1 MKLKYNRQVSNST
14 VTVVLMLSNMTT
26 RERRAIKT
34 LGSPSVK
41 YEEAYE
47 VSGTTVDIDTT
58 IDKFNELGAFTFK
71 ADVESIGDV
80 LDEVASFIAGIHET
94 LTDVM
99 SDLMLSYKEIE
110 AIANDVTGE
119 IGIVDG
125 VCHPDNSGSELGST
139 TI

>member
-58 IDKFNELGAFTFK
+58 IDKFNELGPFTFK

-125 VCHPDNSGSELGST
+125 VCHINNAGSETGSAE
-139 TI
+139 I

>member
-1 MKLKYNRQVSNST
+1 
-14 VTVVLMLSNMTT
+14 MLSNMTT

-34 LGSPSVK
+34 LGSPVIR

-58 IDKFNELGAFTFK
+58 IDKFNELGSFVFK

-125 VCHPDNSGSELGST
+125 VCHPEASGSEAGST

>member
-34 LGSPSVK
+34 LGSPLVK

-125 VCHPDNSGSELGST
+125 VCHPDNSGSETGST

>member
-1 MKLKYNRQVSNST
+1 
-14 VTVVLMLSNMTT
+14 MLSNMTT

-58 IDKFNELGAFTFK
+58 IDKFNELGPFTFK

-110 AIANDVTGE
+110 TIANDVTGE

-125 VCHPDNSGSELGST
+125 VCHPNTSGSEVGST

>member
-34 LGSPSVK
+34 LGSPVIR

-58 IDKFNELGAFTFK
+58 LDKFNELGPFVFN
-71 ADVESIGDV
+71 ADVETINDV
-80 LDEVASFIAGIHET
+80 LDEVASFIAGIHEA

-99 SDLMLSYKEIE
+99 SDLMLSYKEVE
-110 AIANDVTGE
+110 ATANDITGE

-125 VCHPDNSGSELGST
+125 VCHVQGSGSESGSS

>member
-34 LGSPSVK
+34 LGSPTVK

-58 IDKFNELGAFTFK
+58 IDKFNELGSFVFK

-119 IGIVDG
+119 IDIVDG
-125 VCHPDNSGSELGST
+125 VCHPETSGSETGST

>member
-125 VCHPDNSGSELGST
+125 VCHPDNSGSEIGST

>member
-58 IDKFNELGAFTFK
+58 IDKFNELGSFVFK

-125 VCHPDNSGSELGST
+125 VCHPEASGSEAGST

>member
-58 IDKFNELGAFTFK
+58 IDKFNELGPFTFK

-125 VCHPDNSGSELGST
+125 VCHPDNSGSETGST

>member
-58 IDKFNELGAFTFK
+58 IDKFNELGPFTFK

-110 AIANDVTGE
+110 VIANDVTGE

-125 VCHPDNSGSELGST
+125 VCHPDNSGSETGST

>member
-119 IGIVDG
+119 IGIADG
-125 VCHPDNSGSELGST
+125 VCHPETSGSEAGST
-139 TI
+139 SI

>member
-1 MKLKYNRQVSNST
+1 
-14 VTVVLMLSNMTT
+14 MLSNMTT

-34 LGSPSVK
+34 LGSPAVK

-58 IDKFNELGAFTFK
+58 IDKFNELGPFTFK

-125 VCHPDNSGSELGST
+125 VCHPETSGSETGST
-139 TI
+139 SI

>member
-14 VTVVLMLSNMTT
+14 VTVVLLLSNMTT

-34 LGSPSVK
+34 LGSPVVK

-58 IDKFNELGAFTFK
+58 IDKFNELGPFTFK

-125 VCHPDNSGSELGST
+125 VCHPETSGSEAGST

>member
-125 VCHPDNSGSELGST
+125 VCHPDNSGSETGSAE
-139 TI
+139 I

>member
-1 MKLKYNRQVSNST
+1 
-14 VTVVLMLSNMTT
+14 MLSNMTT

-58 IDKFNELGAFTFK
+58 IDKFNELGPFTFK

-125 VCHPDNSGSELGST
+125 VCHINNAGSETGSAE
-139 TI
+139 I

>member
-58 IDKFNELGAFTFK
+58 IDKFSELGPFVFK

-119 IGIVDG
+119 IGIADG
-125 VCHPDNSGSELGST
+125 VCHPETSGSEAGST

>member
-125 VCHPDNSGSELGST
+125 VCHPDNSGSETGST

>member
-14 VTVVLMLSNMTT
+14 VTVVLMLYNMTT

-58 IDKFNELGAFTFK
+58 IDKFNELGPFTFK

-125 VCHPDNSGSELGST
+125 VCHINNAGSETGSAE
-139 TI
+139 I

>member
-58 IDKFNELGAFTFK
+58 IDKFNELGPFTFK

-125 VCHPDNSGSELGST
+125 VCHPDNSGSETGST
-139 TI
+139 TS

>member
-34 LGSPSVK
+34 LGSPAVK

-125 VCHPDNSGSELGST
+125 VCHPDNSGSEIGST